1 MALKDILVVVDDG
14 EAAANRVAYAAQLAD
29 RREAHLTGLYV
40 TAAPNIPAYV
50 MAQLPPEA
58 RAIQVEEAKS
68 RLAAARSMFE
78 QSVAGSGLA
87 SRAQWMSEHGVPAE
101 RAALL
106 GRYADLVVTGQ
117 DEPDASDNGRVPAAE
132 LVLSGGRPVM
142 VVPYAFRADT
152 IGRHVLVAWN
162 GSREAARAVADA
174 LPLLEAADRVTVLA
188 VDPDEHALGDAP
200 GADIALHLARHGI
213 TVEAARI
220 ESQGLNPAD
229 VLLNR
234 VADLSADMIVMGAYG
249 RSRVRELILGGV
261 THDIL
266 RHMTVPVLMSH

>member
-14 EAAANRVAYAAQLAD
+14 EAAAHRVAYAAQLAD
-29 RREAHLTGLYV
+29 QRDAHLTGLYV

-50 MAQLPPEA
+50 MAQLPEEA
-58 RAIQVEEAKS
+58 RAIQVEEAKT
-68 RLAAARSMFE
+68 RLNAARTLFE
-78 QSVAGSGLA
+78 QSVEQAGLK
-87 SRAQWMSEHGVPAE
+87 SRSEWMAEKGVPAE
-101 RAALL
+101 RVALL
-106 GRYADLVVTGQ
+106 GRYTDLVVAGQ
-117 DEPDASDNGRVPAAE
+117 DEPEPTGIGQVSAAE
-132 LVLSGGRPVM
+132 LVLAGGRPVL
-142 VVPYAFRADT
+142 VVPYTFQDSG

-174 LPLLEAADRVTVLA
+174 MPILEAADRVSVLA
-188 VDPDEHALGDAP
+188 VDPGDALGDIP
-200 GADIALHLARHGI
+200 GADIAHHLARHGI
-213 TVEAARI
+213 KVEASRI
-220 ESQGLNPAD
+220 GSQGLDPAD

-249 RSRVRELILGGV
+249 RSKLRELVLGGV